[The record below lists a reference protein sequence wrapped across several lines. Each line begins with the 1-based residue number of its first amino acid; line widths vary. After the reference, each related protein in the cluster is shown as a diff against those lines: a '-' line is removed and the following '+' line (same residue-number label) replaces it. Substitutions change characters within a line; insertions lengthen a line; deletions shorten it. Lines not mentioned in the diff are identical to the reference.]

1 MEAMRVLR
9 PGRGCRG
16 DERRWETANGYRS
29 AHGLGRARPPSS
41 AAGSSNDRVTA
52 GKETLMETGNQE
64 LSSHPDQQSSSA
76 PQTGSGVATRRYWE
90 LAQPWVSLLARLGLA
105 GVLMFSAYT
114 KLPPPLSVQSVEA
127 YQLFPDGVNTFL
139 GYTLPLFEFA
149 LAALLLLGLA
159 TRYVAAVTG
168 VLMVVFIAGIIS
180 AWARGLTIDCGCFGS
195 GGQVAAEETAYGWDI
210 ARDIGFMALAG
221 IIMLWPRS
229 PFAIDRLVGLYR

>member
-1 MEAMRVLR
+1 
-9 PGRGCRG
+9 
-16 DERRWETANGYRS
+16 
-29 AHGLGRARPPSS
+29 
-41 AAGSSNDRVTA
+41 
-52 GKETLMETGNQE
+52 METGNQE
-64 LSSHPDQQSSSA
+64 LSSPPDQGSSSA
-76 PQTGSGVATRRYWE
+76 PQAGSGAMARYWE
-90 LAQPWVSLLARLGLA
+90 VAQPWVSLLSRLGLA

-149 LAALLLLGLA
+149 LAALLLVGLA

-168 VLMVVFIAGIIS
+168 LLMVVFIAGIVS

-195 GGQVAAEETAYGWDI
+195 GGQVAADETAYGWDI

-221 IIMLWPRS
+221 IIMVWPRS
-229 PFAIDRLVGLYR
+229 PLAVDRLVGLYR